1 MMTFRLEKWLWA
13 LWLLLGM
20 HFFMHNPGGA
30 GLYLPFNAIGWVFAS
45 LLMGLGLWV
54 CTQKGVVRLS
64 RLWLGLGVMASL
76 LWLPMLWGDA
86 NLRDYALPR
95 LLGLMGGV
103 LFLFSLYQSLT
114 RDDGRHWLLNL
125 LLGAVAIELTLGL
138 VQFFLLIPGN
148 WIGYD
153 TAVNRPYGIFQQ
165 PNVMA
170 SFMATGLAVALW
182 QEGSASFSRGAS
194 WLRAYL
200 LFGTPLLLVVLQSRV
215 GQLGGGAVVLMML
228 PMLSQNRAWR
238 RPLLLVALGIVVGFA
253 ALYLVEGARRGM
265 EIYQSGG
272 MRSIYWPYAWQLI
285 LQKPWLG
292 WGYGGFESLFLHSY
306 MAEKALNPSMV
317 QIEYNLDHP
326 HNELL
331 YWGVEGGL
339 LPILVLLAMAGML
352 LWRLRGQRWPRALA
366 LLALVTPMALH
377 TQTEYPFYHS
387 IVHWFLFL
395 TLIWFIDEECEEM
408 TRPGIRTLVYPHR
421 LLLRFLALAIPLLVV
436 PFMATALHTAWVVTK
451 YERGGFKEPD
461 LLLKVVNPV
470 AWLTRVEFDVNGV
483 RLAVGLQTKNRQ
495 ELEAYIAWA
504 RDFVRHTPR
513 VNIYAGMIEATLALG
528 EGDAARAILSQA
540 RLLYPDDPQLGAL
553 SRRLSVESHP

>member
-1 MMTFRLEKWLWA
+1 MLI
-13 LWLLLGM
+13 
-20 HFFMHNPGGA
+20 
-30 GLYLPFNAIGWVFAS
+30 GLVIG
-45 LLMGLGLWV
+45 L
-54 CTQKGVVRLS
+54 
-64 RLWLGLGVMASL
+64 
-76 LWLPMLWGDA
+76 
-86 NLRDYALPR
+86 
-95 LLGLMGGV
+95 
-103 LFLFSLYQSLT
+103 
-114 RDDGRHWLLNL
+114 
-125 LLGAVAIELTLGL
+125 LTL
-138 VQFFLLIPGN
+138 
-148 WIGYD
+148 Y
-153 TAVNRPYGIFQQ
+153 Y
-165 PNVMA
+165 
-170 SFMATGLAVALW
+170 
-182 QEGSASFSRGAS
+182 
-194 WLRAYL
+194 
-200 LFGTPLLLVVLQSRV
+200 
-215 GQLGGGAVVLMML
+215 
-228 PMLSQNRAWR
+228 
-238 RPLLLVALGIVVGFA
+238 
-253 ALYLVEGARRGM
+253 VEGAKRGVDV
-265 EIYQSGG
+265 YQSIGIRTFIWSYSWKLLLESPITG
-272 MRSIYWPYAWQLI
+272 L
-285 LQKPWLG
+285 
-292 WGYGGFESLFLHSY
+292 GYGSFESVFLHGY
-306 MAEKALNPSMV
+306 MAEKNDNNLIPS
-317 QIEYNLDHP
+317 IANLDHP

-339 LPILVLLAMAGML
+339 LPILLLLAMAGML